1 MLNKSQRVVITGMG
15 ALSPVGNS
23 VADLWEGF
31 VTGRQGVDFITLF
44 DMAESEVKIA
54 AEVKGFDAG
63 ALLGAKEARK
73 LDRFAQLAY
82 AAAKEALD
90 QSGLQIHERNTH
102 RIGVLAGSGLGGT
115 TSFTNEHKVMLQR
128 GVKRV
133 GPFTMPMMLIDS
145 ACGVL
150 TIQFGIR
157 GPSANY
163 ATACASA
170 STAIG
175 EAMEM
180 IRAGRIDAA
189 LAGGS
194 EAPINPLALAAFN
207 NMGALSTYNDDP
219 QHASR
224 PFDATRSGFV
234 AGEGAGFLMLES
246 LAHARTRNATV
257 LAEIVGYGATSDA
270 GHITTPDVHGAA
282 RSMQLALQQA
292 GLTPNDVDYIN
303 AHGTSTP
310 INDSNETQAIKRVFG
325 DAAERVPISSTKSMT
340 GHLLG
345 ATGALELIACVKAIE
360 TGVIPP
366 TVNYREPDPECDLN
380 YVPNGAMAGEVNVAM
395 SNSFGF
401 FGHNACL
408 IVKKCDAPYLST
420 SSEVRRTYQ
429 GES

>member
-1 MLNKSQRVVITGMG
+1 MLNETQRVVITGMG

-23 VADLWEGF
+23 VAEMWEGF
-31 VTGRQGVDFITLF
+31 VMGRQGVDFITLF
-44 DMAESEVKIA
+44 DTTESEVKIA
-54 AEVKGFDAG
+54 AEVKGFDPN
-63 ALLGAKEARK
+63 ALMNPKEARK
-73 LDRFAQLAY
+73 LDRFAQMAY

-90 QSGLQIHERNTH
+90 QSGLKIDEGNTH
-102 RIGVLAGSGLGGT
+102 RIGVLTGSGVGGT
-115 TSFTNEHKVMLQR
+115 TSLTNEHKVMLQR

-133 GPFTMPMMLIDS
+133 SPFAMPMLLSDS

-163 ATACASA
+163 STACASSA
-170 STAIG
+170 TAIG
-175 EAMEM
+175 EAFEM
-180 IRAGRIDAA
+180 IRAGRIDGA

-194 EAPINPLALAAFN
+194 EAALHAFGLAAFN

-234 AGEGAGFLMLES
+234 AGEGAGFVMLES
-246 LAHARTRNATV
+246 LAHAKARGATI
-257 LAEIVGYGATSDA
+257 LAELAGYGATSDA
-270 GHITTPDVHGAA
+270 GHITTPDVNGAA
-282 RSMQLALQQA
+282 MSMHLALKQA
-292 GLTPNDVDYIN
+292 GVTPEDVDYIN

-310 INDSNETQAIKRVFG
+310 INDSNETRAIKKVFG
-325 DAAERVPISSTKSMT
+325 DAAENVPISSTKSMT

-345 ATGALELIACVKAIE
+345 ATGALEAIALVKVIE

-366 TVNYREPDPECDLN
+366 TVNYRTPDPECDLN
-380 YVPNGAMAGEVNVAM
+380 YVPNGAISGEVHVAM

-408 IVKKCDAPYLST
+408 IVKRFL
-420 SSEVRRTYQ
+420 E
-429 GES
+429 

>member
-1 MLNKSQRVVITGMG
+1 MLNETQRVVITGMG

-23 VADLWEGF
+23 VAEMWEGF
-31 VTGRQGVDFITLF
+31 VTGRPGVDFITLF
-44 DMAESEVKIA
+44 DTAESEVKIA

-73 LDRFAQLAY
+73 LDRFAQMAY

-90 QSGLQIHERNTH
+90 HSGMQIDERNTH
-102 RIGVLAGSGLGGT
+102 RIGVLAGSGTGGT
-115 TSFTNEHKVMLQR
+115 TALTNEHKVMLQR

-133 GPFTMPMMLIDS
+133 GPFAMPMLLTDS

-163 ATACASA
+163 ATACASS

-194 EAPINPLALAAFN
+194 EAPINPFALAAFN

-246 LAHARTRNATV
+246 LAHAKARGANV
-257 LAEIVGYGATSDA
+257 LAEIAGYGATSDA

-292 GLTPNDVDYIN
+292 DLTPADVDYIN

-310 INDSNETQAIKRVFG
+310 INDSNETKAIKLVFG
-325 DAAERVPISSTKSMT
+325 EMAERVPISSTKSMT

-345 ATGALELIACVKAIE
+345 ATGALEAIACVKAIE

-366 TVNYREPDPECDLN
+366 TVNYRTPDAECDLN
-380 YVPNGAMAGEVNVAM
+380 YVPNGAITGEVNVAM

-408 IVKKCDAPYLST
+408 V
-420 SSEVRRTYQ
+420 VRRFV
-429 GES
+429 E

>member
-1 MLNKSQRVVITGMG
+1 MLYETQRVVITGMG
-15 ALSPVGNS
+15 ALSPVGNT
-23 VADLWEGF
+23 VAEMWEGF

-44 DMAESEVKIA
+44 DTADSEVKIA
-54 AEVKGFDAG
+54 GEVKGFDPN
-63 ALLGAKEARK
+63 ALMSPKEARK
-73 LDRFAQLAY
+73 LDRFAQLSY
-82 AAAKEALD
+82 ASAKEALD
-90 QSGLQIHERNTH
+90 QSGLKIDASNTH
-102 RIGVLAGSGLGGT
+102 RIGVLTGSGVGGAT
-115 TSFTNEHKVMLQR
+115 TLTNEHKVMLQR
-128 GVKRV
+128 GMRRIN
-133 GPFTMPMMLIDS
+133 PFTMPMLLADS

-150 TIQFGIR
+150 TIQFGMR
-157 GPSANY
+157 GPSANF

-170 STAIG
+170 ATAIG

-194 EAPINPLALAAFN
+194 ETPVHPFGLAAFN
-207 NMGALSTYNDDP
+207 NMGALSTFNDDP

-246 LAHARTRNATV
+246 LAHAKARGATI
-257 LAEIVGYGATSDA
+257 LAELAGYGATSDA
-270 GHITTPDVHGAA
+270 RHITTPDVNGAA
-282 RSMQLALQQA
+282 MSMQIALKQA
-292 GLTPNDVDYIN
+292 GLAPGDVDYIN

-310 INDSNETQAIKRVFG
+310 INDSNETRAIKMVFG
-325 DAAERVPISSTKSMT
+325 DAAESIPISSTKSMT

-345 ATGALELIACVKAIE
+345 ATGALEAIVLVKAIE

-366 TVNYREPDPECDLN
+366 TVNYRTPDPECDLN
-380 YVPNGAMAGEVNVAM
+380 YVPNGAISAEVNVAM

-408 IVKKCDAPYLST
+408 VVKRFV
-420 SSEVRRTYQ
+420 E
-429 GES
+429 